1 MSELDNV
8 AVELPAAP
16 PMDAPPCGAANEAT
30 NPVAR
35 AVRAAAGAGTPGA
48 AIDPSRDPANDPRID
63 AAARERRVVGFA
75 RYHPDFLGE
84 TARRIGL
91 GHYADV
97 SQLVV
102 QHLYPDTLRLLLL
115 LHRHV
120 PIARVISIGYSGAP
134 EVIAALR
141 ARGIEVLTPSWAE
154 LERTVDDSLGELL
167 ERAERRGQRLM
178 IHEVGGYAIRALH
191 ERHAARAALVVGA
204 VEVTKQGV
212 WAAESLPAIVVP
224 QLNVAQTP
232 LKEVEGGEV
241 GEAVV
246 AALDTILRECGVSMA
261 GREALVTGFGW
272 VGSGTAH
279 SLRRRGARVSVADTD
294 ALKLVAASVAG
305 FGLRR
310 GEGVASARPAI
321 VIGASGRR
329 SIDEALIATLPDR
342 CFVASGASKDHEIDV
357 ACLERLAVGPPEAV
371 HEHVDA
377 WTLADGRTLFLV
389 NRGYPV
395 NFTSASVPDEIVEF
409 LFAGLIMCVQ
419 ELLEGKPAAGIR
431 SLSPERER
439 IAAEV
444 WLDLR

>member
-1 MSELDNV
+1 MSPMSNLALDPTADPMTNPPSDSPAG
-8 AVELPAAP
+8 AVPSPAP
-16 PMDAPPCGAANEAT
+16 DPTNGPTNEPRGGAA
-30 NPVAR
+30 
-35 AVRAAAGAGTPGA
+35 GH
-48 AIDPSRDPANDPRID
+48 
-63 AAARERRVVGFA
+63 REVVGFE
-75 RYHPDFLGE
+75 RHHPDFLGE
-84 TARRIGL
+84 TARRIDL
-91 GHYADV
+91 GHHPDV

-120 PIARVISIGYSGAP
+120 PIARVIGIGYSGAA
-134 EVIAALR
+134 EVVETLR
-141 ARGIEVLTPSWAE
+141 EHGIEVLTPTYRDLDRIVSE
-154 LERTVDDSLGELL
+154 SLGELL
-167 ERAERRGQRLM
+167 DRVERDGGRLM

-191 ERHAARAALVVGA
+191 EHHAARAELVVGA

-212 WAAESLPAIVVP
+212 WAAESVPELLVP
-224 QLNVAQTP
+224 QLNVAQTR

-246 AALDTILRECGVSMA
+246 SSLDNILREIGYSMA
-261 GREALVTGFGW
+261 GREALVTGYGW

-279 SLRRRGARVSVADTD
+279 SLRRRGAIVSVADPD

-305 FGLRR
+305 FGVRR
-310 GEGVASARPAI
+310 GGRARSRPAI
-321 VIGASGRR
+321 VIGATGQR

-342 CFVASGASKDHEIDV
+342 CFIASGASKDHEIDI
-357 ACLERLAVGPPEAV
+357 ACLERLAMGPAEAV

-377 WTLADGRTLFLV
+377 WTLGDGRTLFLV
-389 NRGYPV
+389 NAGYPV

-409 LFAGLIMCVQ
+409 LFAGLVMCVQ
-419 ELLEGKPAAGIR
+419 DLLEGRPAPGIR
-431 SLSPERER
+431 PLSAERER